1 MSHHRFMRRA
11 AKGLLF
17 SSIAFSASSY
27 ASSYYNCANATGCVA
42 VTTLSATSDYAK
54 TKYPIVLAHGLGGWS
69 KMFGLVDYFNGI
81 PQDLTKNGASVY
93 VTKTSSVNDT
103 EVRGEQ
109 LLQQVKTIIAIT
121 GSPKVNLMGHSQG
134 GIDIRYVAGVAPS
147 LVSSVTAISGPE
159 QGSKMADWTVK
170 MVTEGS
176 AADGL
181 PAGEFNT
188 ASLMAIKFFELV
200 GGVMDIGSGVP
211 LNQLQQ
217 QDGWAAVNALTT
229 NYAAKFN
236 QKFPAAMPTSYCGY
250 PKNTVVNNVRY
261 YSFSG
266 AQTMTMLVDPSDT
279 VLGLTGLSFNGEA
292 NDGLVSPC
300 SSRLGEVIR
309 DNYKMNHMDSVNQV
323 FGIVSL
329 LDTNPLTV
337 YRNQVNRL
345 KGQSL

>member
-1 MSHHRFMRRA
+1 
-11 AKGLLF
+11 
-17 SSIAFSASSY
+17 
-27 ASSYYNCANATGCVA
+27 
-42 VTTLSATSDYAK
+42 
-54 TKYPIVLAHGLGGWS
+54 
-69 KMFGLVDYFNGI
+69 
-81 PQDLTKNGASVY
+81 
-93 VTKTSSVNDT
+93 
-103 EVRGEQ
+103 
-109 LLQQVKTIIAIT
+109 
-121 GSPKVNLMGHSQG
+121 
-134 GIDIRYVAGVAPS
+134 
-147 LVSSVTAISGPE
+147 SSVTAISSPE

-200 GGVMDIGSGVP
+200 GGAMDIGSGVP

-217 QDGWAAVNALTT
+217 QDGWAAVNSLTT

-261 YSFSG
+261 YSLSG
-266 AQTMTMLVDPSDT
+266 AQTMTMLVDPSDM